1 MERYLI
7 FGFNAYYPCGGFK
20 DLQAV
25 TNDLGKVHEYIE
37 KNHYDLVDEDR
48 QYTNGVFEY
57 FYVLDTVSKKWYEA
71 TTSFLTRGIQL
82 VEDEDN
88 LEYKVL

>member
-7 FGFNAYYPCGGFK
+7 FGFDAYYPCGGFK

-25 TNDLGKVHEYIE
+25 TNDLSKVHEYIE
-37 KNHYDLVDEDR
+37 KHHNDLVDESR
-48 QYTNGVFEY
+48 QYDNGVFDY
-57 FYVLDTVSKKWYEA
+57 FYVFDTVNKKWYEA
-71 TTSFLTRGIQL
+71 TTPFLTGEIQL
-82 VEDEDN
+82 VEDK